1 MAILLCRTCSSRA
14 IRATISSKAASRV
27 QTAPRCAAAKSRGA
41 VRPTTNCTIMIR
53 DKISDAAPPPPQ
65 PSRRARQAAAAK
77 SEDEAAPLPRNL
89 SVAVVM
95 GVSGCGKS
103 TIASMLAHR
112 LNWIYADGDWFH
124 PQSNVRKMHAGE
136 PLTDEDR
143 WPWLHGIAAWIDA
156 TRRAGNHGIVACSAL
171 KRAYRDILVGERR
184 DVRIVYLKGERDL
197 IARRLAA
204 RDKHFMPP
212 SLLDSQF
219 ATLEE
224 PQLDERPIVVSIA
237 PHPHQIV
244 EEIIKRLGVDA
255 SPSPPGITAVR

>member
-1 MAILLCRTCSSRA
+1 
-14 IRATISSKAASRV
+14 
-27 QTAPRCAAAKSRGA
+27 
-41 VRPTTNCTIMIR
+41 MIR
-53 DKISDAAPPPPQ
+53 NKQTSAAAPPRGRPPS
-65 PSRRARQAAAAK
+65 PHARQAATSK
-77 SEDEAAPLPRNL
+77 SEDETASLPRNP
-89 SVAVVM
+89 SVVVVM

-112 LNWIYADGDWFH
+112 LNWIYEDGDWFH

-156 TRRAGNHGIVACSAL
+156 TRRVGNHGTVACSAL

-184 DVRIVYLKGERDL
+184 DVRVVYLKGERDL

-204 RDKHFMPP
+204 RDGHFMPP

-219 ATLEE
+219 AALEE
-224 PQLDERPIVVSIA
+224 PQPDEHPIVVSIV
-237 PHPHQIV
+237 PHPREIV
-244 EEIIKRLGVDA
+244 EEIVKRLGEDA
-255 SPSPPGITAVR
+255 SPLPPEITAAR

>member
-1 MAILLCRTCSSRA
+1 
-14 IRATISSKAASRV
+14 
-27 QTAPRCAAAKSRGA
+27 
-41 VRPTTNCTIMIR
+41 MIR
-53 DKISDAAPPPPQ
+53 NKQTSAAAPPRRRS
-65 PSRRARQAAAAK
+65 PSPRARQVPASK
-77 SEDEAAPLPRNL
+77 SENETTSLPHSL
-89 SVAVVM
+89 SVVVVM

-112 LNWIYADGDWFH
+112 LNWIYEDGDWFH

-156 TRRAGNHGIVACSAL
+156 TRRVGNHGTVACSAL
-171 KRAYRDILVGERR
+171 KRAYRDILVGERS

-204 RDKHFMPP
+204 RDGHFMPP

-219 ATLEE
+219 AALEE
-224 PQLDERPIVVSIA
+224 PQPDEHPIVVSII
-237 PHPHQIV
+237 PHPREIV
-244 EEIIKRLGVDA
+244 EEIVKRLGEDA
-255 SPSPPGITAVR
+255 SPTRPEITAAR